1 MKKYTNKNYKDNYEN
16 DDNSIL
22 IKKRVLFVIA
32 HPDDECMF
40 FTPTIQHYSYIGSE
54 IFVAC
59 LSNGNAVGLGKI
71 REKELVDSCI
81 DMGIKQQNVFFDQSN
96 SFEDGMNIIWD
107 TDLVERTILSFI
119 KQTSA
124 DIVISFDECG
134 ISGHPNHISIS
145 KGLEQLI
152 KNQSLIKS
160 LSSPSLSNRVT
171 TNNKSDSNNNNEIK
185 AYKLETVNIIRKY
198 IGIAD
203 IPLTNLLSYDD
214 NSTQTFIS
222 SQFFPPSSYSPMTK
236 HKSQFVWFRYLFVFL
251 SRYSFINTLIEIK

>member
-1 MKKYTNKNYKDNYEN
+1 MKNHLNN
-16 DDNSIL
+16 DDNSTL
-22 IKKRVLFVIA
+22 IKKKVLFVIA

-40 FTPTIQHYSYIGSE
+40 FTPTIQHYNLIESE

-71 REKELVDSCI
+71 REKELIDSCI
-81 DMGIKQQNVFFDQSN
+81 DMGINQQNVFFDQSN
-96 SFEDGMNIIWD
+96 NFQDGMNIMWD
-107 TDLVERTILSFI
+107 TDLVENTILSFI

-134 ISGHPNHISIS
+134 ISSHPNHISIS
-145 KGLEQLI
+145 NGLKQLI
-152 KNQSLIKS
+152 KNKS
-160 LSSPSLSNRVT
+160 SSTTSSTSSTLSNRTTTTT
-171 TNNKSDSNNNNEIK
+171 TNSLNKEIK

-203 IPLTNLLSYDD
+203 IPLTKLLSYDG

-222 SQFFPPSSYSPMTK
+222 TQLFPPSSYSPMTK

>member
-1 MKKYTNKNYKDNYEN
+1 MKKQSNHID
-16 DDNSIL
+16 DDNNSTL
-22 IKKRVLFVIA
+22 IKRNILFVIA

-40 FTPTIQHYSYIGSE
+40 FTPTIQHYTNIGNE
-54 IFVAC
+54 IFVVC

-81 DMGIKQQNVFFDQSN
+81 DMGIKKENVYFDQTN
-96 SFEDGMNIIWD
+96 NFEDGMKIIWD
-107 TDLVERTILSFI
+107 TDLVEKTIHSFV

-134 ISGHPNHISIS
+134 ISGHSNHISIS
-145 KGLEQLI
+145 NGLKQFI
-152 KNQSLIKS
+152 KNQSMATTT
-160 LSSPSLSNRVT
+160 SSSSSSSSLSNR
-171 TNNKSDSNNNNEIK
+171 TNNSSNLNKEIK

-203 IPLTNLLSYDD
+203 IPLTKLLSYDE
-214 NSTQTFIS
+214 NSTQTFIAT
-222 SQFFPPSSYSPMTK
+222 QLFPPSSYSPMTK

>member
-1 MKKYTNKNYKDNYEN
+1 MKNHLNNNE
-16 DDNSIL
+16 DNSTL
-22 IKKRVLFVIA
+22 IKKKVLFVIA

-40 FTPTIQHYSYIGSE
+40 FTPTIQHYNFIGSE

-71 REKELVDSCI
+71 REKELIDSCI
-81 DMGIKQQNVFFDQSN
+81 DMGINQENVFFDQTN
-96 SFEDGMNIIWD
+96 NFQDGMNIIWD
-107 TDLVERTILSFI
+107 TDLVEKTILSFI

-134 ISGHPNHISIS
+134 ISSHPNHISIS
-145 KGLEQLI
+145 NGLKQLM
-152 KNQSLIKS
+152 KNKS
-160 LSSPSLSNRVT
+160 SSTTTTSTTSSSSSSSSLSNRT
-171 TNNKSDSNNNNEIK
+171 TNNLNKEIK

-203 IPLTNLLSYDD
+203 IPLTKLLSYDE

-222 SQFFPPSSYSPMTK
+222 TQLFPPSSYSPMTK